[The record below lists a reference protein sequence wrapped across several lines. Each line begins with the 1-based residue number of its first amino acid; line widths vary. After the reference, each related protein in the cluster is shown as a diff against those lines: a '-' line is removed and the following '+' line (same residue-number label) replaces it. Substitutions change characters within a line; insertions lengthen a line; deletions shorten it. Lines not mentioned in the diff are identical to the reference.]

1 MVITN
6 NGKKNPMNVAEV
18 SRSATIALVRRE
30 QRNTGSRMVAY
41 ERVSQMIGMSSE
53 WVRAFTAGRL
63 KEPGLTV
70 GFNLMMIYRNVCE
83 RVEQA
88 AEQERIIREQIDA
101 ALASIGVMVEG
112 AAAQASGSREDQER
126 T

>member
-1 MVITN
+1 MVTK
-6 NGKKNPMNVAEV
+6 NGKSTPMNVAEI

-30 QRNTGSRMVAY
+30 ERNTGSRMVAY
-41 ERVSQMIGMSSE
+41 DRVSQMVGMSSE
-53 WVRAFTAGRL
+53 WVRAFAAGRL

-83 RVEQA
+83 RVEKA

-112 AAAQASGSREDQER
+112 AAAQAGSSGADQER

>member
-1 MVITN
+1 MVTK
-6 NGKKNPMNVAEV
+6 NGKSTPMNVAEI

-30 QRNTGSRMVAY
+30 ERNTGSRMVAY
-41 ERVSQMIGMSSE
+41 DRVSQMIGMSSE
-53 WVRAFTAGRL
+53 WVRAFAAGRL

-83 RVEQA
+83 CVEQA

-101 ALASIGVMVEG
+101 ALAGIGVVVEG
-112 AAAQASGSREDQER
+112 AAAQAGSSKEDQAR

>member
-1 MVITN
+1 
-6 NGKKNPMNVAEV
+6 MNVAEI

-30 QRNTGSRMVAY
+30 ERNTGSRMVAY
-41 ERVSQMIGMSSE
+41 DRVSQMVGMSSE
-53 WVRAFTAGRL
+53 WVRAFAAGRL

-101 ALASIGVMVEG
+101 ALAGIGVVVEG
-112 AAAQASGSREDQER
+112 AAPETSGSGTREEG

>member
-1 MVITN
+1 VVTK
-6 NGKKNPMNVAEV
+6 NGKSNPMNVAEI

-30 QRNTGSRMVAY
+30 ERNTGSRMVAY
-41 ERVSQMIGMSSE
+41 DRVSQMIGMSSE
-53 WVRAFTAGRL
+53 WVRAFAAGRL

-112 AAAQASGSREDQER
+112 AAAKAGGSREDQER

>member
-1 MVITN
+1 
-6 NGKKNPMNVAEV
+6 MNVAEI

-30 QRNTGSRMVAY
+30 ERNTGSRMAAY
-41 ERVSQMIGMSSE
+41 DRVSQMIGMSAE
-53 WVRAFTAGRL
+53 WVRAFSSGRL

-83 RVEQA
+83 RVEKA

-112 AAAQASGSREDQER
+112 AAAQAGSSGTDQER
-126 T
+126 I

>member
-1 MVITN
+1 MVTK
-6 NGKKNPMNVAEV
+6 NGKSTPMNVAEI

-30 QRNTGSRMVAY
+30 ERNTGSRMVAY
-41 ERVSQMIGMSSE
+41 DRVSQMVGMSSE
-53 WVRAFTAGRL
+53 WVRAFAAGRL

-112 AAAQASGSREDQER
+112 AAAQAGSSGADQER